1 MSLIKIKNA
10 SLGYEGKTVVNDISV
25 DIKEKGLYLHSW

>member
-1 MSLIKIKNA
+1 MSLIKIENA

-25 DIKEKGLYLHSW
+25 DIKKRIISV

>member
-1 MSLIKIKNA
+1 MSLIKIENA

-25 DIKEKGLYLHSW
+25 DIKKRIISA

>member
-1 MSLIKIKNA
+1 MSLIKIENA

-25 DIKEKGLYLHSW
+25 DKRTGLYLHSR